1 MPTMSHDAVWP
12 HSRGQ
17 SWFADWYF
25 ILPRNQLLTNVPL
38 EHERWAFKDI
48 RGPVMTTV
56 SHDCGHTRKQAHI
69 HLNQVEHALIMPT
82 DSIRTDEKLLLNL
95 EPLEGWGVCV
105 CVCGIQREDIGGPVA
120 EVKQI
125 GQETCRQW
133 DDLACIHTLET
144 YVALKPLIHRVIICR
159 VQNIWRFLAK
169 QQKVLPCWCVGTV
182 SHSSEYTPHIL

>member
-48 RGPVMTTV
+48 RGSVMTTV
-56 SHDCGHTRKQAHI
+56 SHDCGHTRKHAHI

-105 CVCGIQREDIGGPVA
+105 CVWDTKRGYWRACSRSQTDWPRNMQTMGWSRLYTHLGDLCGSQTHNPQGYYLQSP
-120 EVKQI
+120 
-125 GQETCRQW
+125 
-133 DDLACIHTLET
+133 
-144 YVALKPLIHRVIICR
+144 
-159 VQNIWRFLAK
+159 NIWRFLAK
-169 QQKVLPCWCVGTV
+169 QQEVLPCWCVGTV